1 MGSEAQEALAGRH
14 HYCAFFLHKRGGN
27 QDHVV
32 FKERRRLLLADRCEN
47 WVITERVVL
56 VTQKMEK
63 LGSAEAGREL
73 DVPSVARLR

>member
-1 MGSEAQEALAGRH
+1 MGSEGQEALVGRH

-56 VTQKMEK
+56 VT
-63 LGSAEAGREL
+63 
-73 DVPSVARLR
+73 

>member
-1 MGSEAQEALAGRH
+1 M
-14 HYCAFFLHKRGGN
+14 
-27 QDHVV
+27 
-32 FKERRRLLLADRCEN
+32 FKERRRSLLDRREN